1 MKDLLPYYEQELA
14 FLRRHS
20 REFGERY
27 PKLAASLLLNGERS
41 EDPHVER
48 MIESFALLSAR
59 VNKKIE
65 DGYPEFTEALL
76 NVLYPHY
83 LRPFPSCS
91 IARFEGVGGAD
102 VLSAP
107 VVVPRHAELRSRPVR
122 GLSCRFRTA
131 WAVHVLPLMIEAAC
145 FEPIATVPS
154 SVPLP
159 AAACGVLS
167 ITLSATDRGINW
179 KALPDRRLRVFIDA
193 EPSLVATL
201 RDCLFMR
208 CDSAFAVAAET
219 GKWLP
224 LAGPVIGEAGF
235 ADDEALLEFPETAH
249 SAYRHLTEY
258 FAFPEK
264 FSFFDLRLEQLP
276 DVLRSARKLT
286 LKLVVSGI
294 QTAKLAGSQLQGLT
308 AANLQLFCVPVVNLF
323 AQRGEPIKV
332 THRSPDYSVVADGRN
347 AFGYEVYSIDRVVRV
362 RKGAQGEMVT
372 EFRPFFSLRHG
383 EPRENRGQYW
393 FARRDALLAERSPG
407 YETRIALVDTDLD
420 PPSTTSDTLSLS
432 LTCSNRE
439 LPSRLAIGHPGGDL
453 SLEGGSV
460 VRQISL
466 LRTPSLPRRFST
478 GQTSQWR
485 LISQLSLNHLSLTG
499 SGLVAFKEMLSLYDI
514 AGSSVSRRQIDGIT
528 AITREEKTVW
538 LAGKPFAS
546 FVRGYELRLSIDE
559 EHFVGSGLDVFA
571 RVIDRFLGLYV
582 HLNSFIQ
589 LVLVSSRGGEE
600 LLRCKPRSGDA
611 ILA

>member
-1 MKDLLPYYEQELA
+1 MKDLLPYYERELT

-27 PKLAASLLLNGERS
+27 PKLASSLLLNGERS

-48 MIESFALLSAR
+48 MIESFALLAAR

-65 DGYPEFTEALL
+65 DGYPEFTEAFL

-91 IARFEGVGGAD
+91 IARFEGAGGAEA
-102 VLSAP
+102 LSTP
-107 VVVPRHAELRSRPVR
+107 VVIPRHAELRSRPVK

-131 WAVHVLPLMIEAAC
+131 WAVHVLPLSIDEAC
-145 FEPIATVPS
+145 FEPIAAVPS
-154 SVPLP
+154 SVSLP
-159 AAACGVLS
+159 TAAGGVIS
-167 ITLSATDRGINW
+167 ITLTATGRGIDW
-179 KALPDRRLRVFIDA
+179 KALPEGRLRIFIDA
-193 EPSLVATL
+193 EPSLVAAL

-208 CDSAFAVAAET
+208 CSGAFALTDEKE
-219 GKWLP
+219 KWLS
-224 LAGPVIGEAGF
+224 LAGPLIGEVGF
-235 ADDEALLEFPETAH
+235 GEDEALLEFPETAH

-264 FSFFDLRLEQLP
+264 YSFFDLRLGQLP
-276 DVLRSARKLT
+276 DALRAVRKLT
-286 LKLVVSGI
+286 LKLIIGGVRPATPAS
-294 QTAKLAGSQLQGLT
+294 SQLKGLS
-308 AANLQLFCVPVVNLF
+308 AGNLRLFCVPVVNLF

-362 RKGAQGEMVT
+362 RKGAQGETMT
-372 EFRPFFSLRHG
+372 EFRPFFSLRHA

-407 YETRIALVDTDLD
+407 FETRIALVDIDLD
-420 PPSTTSDTLSLS
+420 PSSTTSDTLSLS
-432 LTCSNRE
+432 LTCTNRE
-439 LPSRLAIGHPGGDL
+439 LPSRLAIGLPGGDL

-460 VRQISL
+460 VSQISL
-466 LRTPSLPRRFST
+466 LRVPSPPRRFNT

-485 LISQLSLNHLSLTG
+485 LVSQLSLNHLSLTG
-499 SGLVAFKEMLSLYDI
+499 SGLAAFKEILGLYDMT
-514 AGSSVSRRQIDGIT
+514 GSSVSRRQIDGIT

-546 FVRGYELRLSIDE
+546 FVRGYELRLTVDE

-571 RVIDRFLGLYV
+571 RVIERFLGLYV

-589 LVLVSSRGGEE
+589 LILVSSRGGEE